1 MKSELLYEG
10 MIDEGDMNLFYVTDR
25 AEDAVAEILRFYRR
39 YHSSRFVRDD
49 FVMRL
54 NAALSDDE
62 LARLNRDFADLL
74 VEGDI
79 RQTAGALPAE
89 GGEFPDL
96 PRLVFQY
103 HKKNPAR
110 LRQIIDAINDTDS
123 GEQIDP
129 PTA

>member
-1 MKSELLYEG
+1 M
-10 MIDEGDMNLFYVTDR
+10 
-25 AEDAVAEILRFYRR
+25 
-39 YHSSRFVRDD
+39 RDD

-96 PRLVFQY
+96 PRLVFRY
-103 HKKNPAR
+103 HKKNAAR
-110 LRQIIDAINDTDS
+110 LRQMIDAINDTDS
-123 GEQIDP
+123 GEPIDP